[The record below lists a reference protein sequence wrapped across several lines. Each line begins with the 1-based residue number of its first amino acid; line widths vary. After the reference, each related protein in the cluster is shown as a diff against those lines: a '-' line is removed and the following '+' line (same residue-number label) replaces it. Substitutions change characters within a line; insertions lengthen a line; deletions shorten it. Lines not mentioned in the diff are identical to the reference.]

1 MSTAVDPIV
10 PAVAPEWRPRFNP
23 WAIAMTVTLA
33 TFMEVLDTS
42 IANVAL
48 PHIAGNLS
56 ISQDEAAWVLTS
68 YLVANAV
75 ILPISAWLSTKF
87 GRKRFYMTCVVLFG
101 VSSLMCGLAPNLP
114 VLVFFRILQGLGGGG
129 LAPTE
134 QAILADTF
142 PPEKRGQAFSVYAMA
157 VVVAPVIGP
166 TLGGYITDNFSWR
179 WLFLINVPVAVV
191 SLVLSAR
198 MLEDPPFLEKL
209 RKKMFTVDYVGLG
222 LLATGIGCLQV
233 ALDKGEREDWFA
245 SSFIVSFSVIA
256 VVALVTAII
265 WEYHHPHPVLDVR
278 LFKSRNFSVACIM
291 MFMLGAALY
300 GATVLIPQLLQTL
313 MGYTAQ
319 QAGMVLSPGGLVI
332 IATMPLIG
340 RLLSKMD
347 GRWLI
352 VFGFTSTALALLS
365 HDQLDARHRFQDR
378 HDVPRLP
385 GHRHGLSVCADS
397 NAVLHRHSAGEEQ
410 QRQRH
415 DQSRAQPGRQP
426 GHFRDFGDRLA
437 ARAIS
442 SERAGLAHQPVRLH
456 FPTKRGGPHAD
467 LPDARLGRGPRHHH
481 GAPDALW
488 RHAAPGRAAGLYRRD
503 LYLFADLRRDGP
515 RRVSDAEAAEGREG
529 ERRALIFSALRL
541 GASDDSFG
549 PHDESIG
556 RRADEVERITRDQ
569 RQDLVSIGLQYRD
582 VGRIHN
588 FSGRHPVAIFAP

>member
-1 MSTAVDPIV
+1 MSTAADPIKTS
-10 PAVAPEWRPRFNP
+10 AAPEWRPRFNP

-75 ILPISAWLSTKF
+75 VLPISAWLSTKF

-101 VSSLMCGLAPNLP
+101 ISSLMCGLAPNLQ

-179 WLFLINVPVAVV
+179 WLFLINVPVAIV
-191 SLVLSAR
+191 SLVLSSR
-198 MLEDPPFLEKL
+198 MLEDPPFLAEM
-209 RKKMFTVDYVGLG
+209 RKKIFKVDYIGLG
-222 LLATGIGCLQV
+222 LIVVGIGALQIV
-233 ALDKGEREDWFA
+233 LDKGELEDWFA
-245 SSFIVSFSVIA
+245 SSFIVTLAVIA
-256 VVALVTAII
+256 AVGLVTALI
-265 WEYHHPHPVLDVR
+265 WEYHHPHPVFDVR
-278 LFKSRNFSVACIM
+278 LFQSRNFSVACIM

-340 RLLSKMD
+340 RLLAKMD

-352 VFGFTSTALALLS
+352 VFGFSSTALALFYMTNWT
-365 HDQLDARHRFQDR
+365 LDIDFRTAMMFRIYQAIGMGFLFVPIQTLCYVGIPQEKNNNVSGMTDLARH
-378 HDVPRLP
+378 L
-385 GHRHGLSVCADS
+385 GGSIGICSTSVIAFP
-397 NAVLHRHSAGEEQ
+397 
-410 QRQRH
+410 
-415 DQSRAQPGRQP
+415 RAQYHQSVLSA
-426 GHFRDFGDRLA
+426 HTSQYDTVFQQ
-437 ARAIS
+437 S
-442 SERAGLAHQPVRLH
+442 VAGLTQT
-456 FPTKRGGPHAD
+456 FQT
-467 LPDARLGRGPRHHH
+467 LGS
-481 GAPDALW
+481 DVT
-488 RHAAPGRAAGLYRRD
+488 HAAQVAPHMLYG
-503 LYLFADLRRDGP
+503 AIP
-515 RRVSDAEAAEGREG
+515 R
-529 ERRALIFSALRL
+529 
-541 GASDDSFG
+541 
-549 PHDESIG
+549 
-556 RRADEVERITRDQ
+556 
-569 RQDLVSIGLQYRD
+569 
-582 VGRIHN
+582 
-588 FSGRHPVAIFAP
+588 